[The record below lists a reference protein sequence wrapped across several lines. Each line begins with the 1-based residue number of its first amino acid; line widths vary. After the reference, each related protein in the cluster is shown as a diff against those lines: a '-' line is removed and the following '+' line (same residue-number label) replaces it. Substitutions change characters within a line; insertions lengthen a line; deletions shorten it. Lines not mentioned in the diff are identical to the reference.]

1 MLPLILIFKYHINFV
16 LCVDGDALDR
26 CTGQIPVQPGRKLQP
41 TEGFQPGVVHSRR
54 FRLAVLLATECQN
67 TFFQPF
73 TLSDTA
79 CFYLLICIAGQLSS
93 QKILHHSLLPSLRP
107 FKLQVQPAQL
117 RRPGCDLFLCSV
129 KEMLCHLYSV
139 HSLLNFLVNQLGQG
153 IQQNTLLM
161 SVAAGGQNAG
171 VVQPTNDSCVA
182 YALQLLL
189 KD

>member
-1 MLPLILIFKYHINFV
+1 MRWIGAQARFLFNRAGSCSPLKVFSQELSTV
-16 LCVDGDALDR
+16 GVSDWR
-26 CTGQIPVQPGRKLQP
+26 CCSPRSVRIRS
-41 TEGFQPGVVHSRR
+41 FSRS
-54 FRLAVLLATECQN
+54 
-67 TFFQPF
+67 
-73 TLSDTA
+73 LSDTA

-171 VVQPTNDSCVA
+171 VVQPTNDSRVA